1 MVRFVLRRGP
11 FCPETWSVLS
21 GPFCPWSV
29 LSEYPLFMQEVDG
42 SIPFRGTYL
51 NDFSD
56 QTDQDIRT
64 QCALSW
70 KWRSVNA
77 VSLNV
82 GSGIRLIK
90 PVKVYMCTQTHYK
103 HDEDGHTAPGVCGR
117 GSVPLSHSGLTGIN
131 LIS

>member
-1 MVRFVLRRGP
+1 
-11 FCPETWSVLS
+11 
-21 GPFCPWSV
+21 
-29 LSEYPLFMQEVDG
+29 MQEVDG
-42 SIPFRGTYL
+42 STPFRGTYS

-70 KWRSVNA
+70 KWRSVNE

-90 PVKVYMCTQTHYK
+90 PAKANMCTHTHYK

-117 GSVPLSHSGLTGIN
+117 GSIPLSHSGLTGIN
-131 LIS
+131 LISKTIAPPIYKLLQIAMVILCRWFPNVPL